1 MDERWEKR
9 SDARWLNDRIN
20 LKKSIK
26 VEQGF
31 GAWLK
36 AGLQTVSR
44 GLVVPLTGEVDGL
57 KAAHVVG
64 SKLIN
69 GSDAGGR

>member
-9 SDARWLNDRIN
+9 SDARWLNDRIK

-36 AGLQTVSR
+36 AGLQTVRR
-44 GLVVPLTGEVDGL
+44 GLVVD
-57 KAAHVVG
+57 
-64 SKLIN
+64 SQ
-69 GSDAGGR
+69 GR